1 MNATNAANFKQV
13 TSEIGPFYPVLKSG
27 LYSTLTREVA
37 MPATMLREFLNSR
50 QVKYSTIEHSP
61 AYTAQEIAAISHI
74 PGKELAKSVIV
85 KMDGKMVMAVL
96 PASRRINF
104 SRLKEVTD
112 AKTAELA
119 TEREFEELFPDC
131 QLGAMPPFGN
141 LYDMEVLVDKSL
153 TDDDEIAFNACNHRE
168 LIRMSFEDF
177 TMLVKPAILEFAW
190 KPLGG

>member
-1 MNATNAANFKQV
+1 
-13 TSEIGPFYPVLKSG
+13 
-27 LYSTLTREVA
+27 

-141 LYDMEVLVDKSL
+141 LYNMDVLVDKSL
-153 TDDDEIAFNACNHRE
+153 TDDEEIAFNACNHRE
-168 LIRMSFEDF
+168 LIRLSFQDF
-177 TMLVKPAILEFAW
+177 KRLVEPTILEFTW
-190 KPLGG
+190 KP

>member
-1 MNATNAANFKQV
+1 
-13 TSEIGPFYPVLKSG
+13 
-27 LYSTLTREVA
+27 
-37 MPATMLREFLNSR
+37 MPATMLREFLDSR

-85 KMDGKMVMAVL
+85 KMDGKVVMAVL

-104 SRLKEVTD
+104 SRLKEVTG

-141 LYDMEVLVDKSL
+141 LYDMDVLVDKSL
-153 TDDDEIAFNACNHRE
+153 TDDEEIAFNACNHRE
-168 LIRMSFEDF
+168 LIRLSLADF
-177 TMLVKPAILEFAW
+177 TRLVKPAILEFAW
-190 KPLGG
+190 KPA